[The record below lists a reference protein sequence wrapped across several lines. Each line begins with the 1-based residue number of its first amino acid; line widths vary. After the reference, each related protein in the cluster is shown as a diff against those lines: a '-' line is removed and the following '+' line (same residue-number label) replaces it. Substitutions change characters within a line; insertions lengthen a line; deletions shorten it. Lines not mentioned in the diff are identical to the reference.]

1 MITFKYLYNRLSI
14 KMLTTKE
21 IGKFKKKLQGGEDHL
36 AFIFEALSNPARL
49 KIFRLL
55 SKQKDICVT
64 DVARILGVSVPAASY
79 QFRIL
84 EMVGLVEK
92 ERMGKMICYK
102 LKKENPI
109 VRKIIRIVG

>member
-1 MITFKYLYNRLSI
+1 
-14 KMLTTKE
+14 MLTAKE
-21 IGKFKKKLQGGEDHL
+21 VGKFKKKLEGNEDHI
-36 AFIFEALSNPARL
+36 AFVFEALSNSMRL

-55 SKQKDICVT
+55 AKRKDICVT

-102 LKKENPI
+102 LKKKNPM
-109 VRKIIRIVG
+109 VRKIMRIVK

>member
-1 MITFKYLYNRLSI
+1 
-14 KMLTTKE
+14 MLTAKE
-21 IGKFKKKLQGGEDHL
+21 IGKFKKKLEGSEDHI
-36 AFIFEALSNPARL
+36 AFVFEALSNSTRL

-55 SKQKDICVT
+55 AKRKDICVT

-102 LKKENPI
+102 LKKKNPM
-109 VRKIIRIVG
+109 VRKIMRIVK

>member
-1 MITFKYLYNRLSI
+1 
-14 KMLTTKE
+14 MLTTKE
-21 IGKFKKKLQGGEDHL
+21 IGREKKNLKETEDRL
-36 AFIFEALSNPARL
+36 VFMFEALSNTTRL

-64 DVARILGVSVPAASY
+64 DVAKILGVSVPAVSY

-102 LKKENPI
+102 LKKKNPM
-109 VRKIIRIVG
+109 VRKITKIIR